1 VTDDT
6 STSVDATYVRIIR
19 EPWRVEVML
28 RAPRQAIPDSLLPI
42 QSMTA
47 PAQSLAS
54 AAAAEGL
61 APGRRRTD
69 RSKRWSGVPV
79 TIFLTALTL
88 INVMGASY
96 YFAPSTARPRH
107 PWHSFLKPSGSVGQT
122 AGILAF
128 VIFVFLWLYPLRKKW
143 RSLAWTGAI
152 GRWLDIHV
160 TTALGLPL
168 LLTIHAAWRADGV
181 IGLGFGAMLVVC
193 ASGVIGRYLYVR
205 IPRARSGVEMSLE
218 ELSGLRQSMLGEIAA
233 GLKAP
238 IDEVSKALTMPERAP
253 ATSVFQVLE
262 RLMLDDYRRILRTRQ
277 LSKEWGSR
285 PGADRKAISNVV
297 KLASREMALTDQSHM
312 LEATQR
318 VFRYWHIAHMP
329 FALTALIAVTIHVI
343 VVIAMGTTWFR

>member
-1 VTDDT
+1 
-6 STSVDATYVRIIR
+6 
-19 EPWRVEVML
+19 M
-28 RAPRQAIPDSLLPI
+28 
-42 QSMTA
+42 
-47 PAQSLAS
+47 
-54 AAAAEGL
+54 
-61 APGRRRTD
+61 
-69 RSKRWSGVPV
+69 
-79 TIFLTALTL
+79 TALTM
-88 INVMGASY
+88 INIMGASY

-107 PWHSFLKPSGSVGQT
+107 PWHSFLKPSGAVGQT

-128 VIFVFLWLYPLRKKW
+128 VIFVFLWLYPLRKKV

-152 GRWLDIHV
+152 ARWLDIHV

-193 ASGVIGRYLYVR
+193 ASGVVGRYLYVR
-205 IPRARSGVEMSLE
+205 IPRARSGVEMSRE
-218 ELSGLRQSMLGEIAA
+218 ELVSMRNSMLGEIAA

-238 IDEVSKALTMPERAP
+238 IDEVTKALTMPERAP
-253 ATSVFQVLE
+253 ATSVVQVLE
-262 RLMLDDYRRILRTRQ
+262 RLMLDDYRRIMRTRE
-277 LSKEWGSR
+277 LSREWGAR
-285 PGADRKAISNVV
+285 PGADKKAIAQVV
-297 KLASREMALTDQSHM
+297 KLASREMALADQSSM